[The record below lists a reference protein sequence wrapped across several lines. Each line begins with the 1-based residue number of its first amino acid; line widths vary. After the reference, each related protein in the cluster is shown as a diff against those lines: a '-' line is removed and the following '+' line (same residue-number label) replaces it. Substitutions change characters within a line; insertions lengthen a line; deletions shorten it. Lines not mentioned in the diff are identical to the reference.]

1 MTTFTK
7 MFNICTEPIYRLPT
21 CNIAG
26 HFLACIEGV
35 TGEGLGET
43 KTHLVSLVLS
53 LQDTLKHFSVE
64 TVSQRRFQRRKGQ
77 CTNVLLPARI
87 WWEISTVTYH
97 RGFEWWRDFPLLEI
111 LPINALEKLMITDIR
126 VCSFFVTESLHWRS
140 FKELQK
146 RHQTKRK
153 WVGKGLALK

>member
-7 MFNICTEPIYRLPT
+7 MFTICTEPIYRLPT

-64 TVSQRRFQRRKGQ
+64 AVSYYFLREFDRKSVRSLTTEGLNGGVTFRSSRFFQ
-77 CTNVLLPARI
+77 
-87 WWEISTVTYH
+87 
-97 RGFEWWRDFPLLEI
+97 
-111 LPINALEKLMITDIR
+111 LM
-126 VCSFFVTESLHWRS
+126 RS
-140 FKELQK
+140 KNL
-146 RHQTKRK
+146 
-153 WVGKGLALK
+153 